1 MPNSNSDLQAFDCL
15 RSQNKALV
23 AVKRL
28 ADISTVL
35 EEALSTGH
43 FTNALRAVA
52 VVQSDLAD
60 VTSYLAAVT
69 SDRVLS

>member
-1 MPNSNSDLQAFDCL
+1 MPNSNSDLQAFFCL
-15 RSQNKALV
+15 RSQHKALV

-28 ADISTVL
+28 AALSPAL

-43 FTNALRAVA
+43 FTNALQLVAVA
-52 VVQSDLAD
+52 QSDLAD

-69 SDRVLS
+69 VDRVLS